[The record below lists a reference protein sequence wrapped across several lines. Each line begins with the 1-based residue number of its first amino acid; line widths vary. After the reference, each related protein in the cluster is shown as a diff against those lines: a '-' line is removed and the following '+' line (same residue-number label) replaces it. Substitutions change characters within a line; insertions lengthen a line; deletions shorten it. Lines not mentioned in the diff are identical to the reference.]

1 MCSNVPRHTC
11 LCVKIYLYMS
21 LWRPENITVIVQVT
35 NTLSS
40 SLKECFTSQ
49 AFDNYPRLVNKP
61 EKATCFHCLALGLQ
75 MHAATPCLF
84 KKVVSRDSTQ
94 VITLRRQA
102 LYPVSYH
109 TGWQAMCFTR
119 CILQCILVGPVQ
131 PGSFYHAL
139 SVSNTVFE
147 LLVEISYYKTIH
159 PMMTE

>member
-49 AFDNYPRLVNKP
+49 TFDKYPRLVNKP

-75 MHAATPCLF
+75 MHATTPCLF
-84 KKVVSRDSTQ
+84 KKSCFMGFNLGHHTQKASTLPSELSHRLANN
-94 VITLRRQA
+94 VFYTLYFTMYFSWSCSTRQF
-102 LYPVSYH
+102 LS
-109 TGWQAMCFTR
+109 CSF
-119 CILQCILVGPVQ
+119 CIQY
-131 PGSFYHAL
+131 SF
-139 SVSNTVFE
+139 
-147 LLVEISYYKTIH
+147 
-159 PMMTE
+159 